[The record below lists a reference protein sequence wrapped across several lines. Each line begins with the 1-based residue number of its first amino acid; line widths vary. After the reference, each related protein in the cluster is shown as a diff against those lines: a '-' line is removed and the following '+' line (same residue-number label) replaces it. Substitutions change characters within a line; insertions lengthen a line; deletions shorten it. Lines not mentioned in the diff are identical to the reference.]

1 MSWQEEL
8 RKLDEELA
16 SGRLSADDY
25 RVRRDQVLSSAVSQ
39 GEDPAASP
47 EEQAQPTQQPPQGG
61 QQEQGQQSQQQG
73 EQQQDAG
80 PTADSTQVISP
91 VNAPADSSSER
102 TQAVPQWQTQQ
113 PQYQQPQYQQP
124 PQQHGM
130 YSPAAGFQQPG
141 PASPAGGFQQQ
152 PVSPAAG
159 FQQPQPPQ
167 PQGPQGPQGPQQPQQ
182 PWNAPEQD
190 QSPPWGGEFPPL
202 APSGS
207 AQWTAQGP
215 EGFDEGSGG
224 GGKGKI
230 FAIVGA
236 VVVLAGIAVGAFLLW
251 GQPDNEAAPQE
262 QSTSQQQPTSSQAEP
277 DPLPVGDVP
286 GKAEDHSDVRDF
298 SDVPDL
304 SYLNSDELEAY
315 ERTSPGETRF
325 AVHHL
330 DNGNIALVLLTQVGD
345 TAAAEEEVRSLAD
358 IQVDNGAEE
367 VTENVPS
374 GVAVTGYEPN
384 GDGRSQWRAHY
395 LSGDVLVRVEVSS
408 EQGLD
413 SARADFDEVLD
424 AQTRALSA
432 DG

>member
-1 MSWQEEL
+1 VSWQEEL

-39 GEDPAASP
+39 GEDPAAAP
-47 EEQAQPTQQPPQGG
+47 EGQAQPAQQPPQGG

-73 EQQQDAG
+73 EQQDAG

-113 PQYQQPQYQQP
+113 PQYQQPQQYQHP
-124 PQQHGM
+124 PQQQPGM

-159 FQQPQPPQ
+159 FQQPQ
-167 PQGPQGPQGPQQPQQ
+167 GPQQPQQ

-190 QSPPWGGEFPPL
+190 QSPPWGGEFPPI

-230 FAIVGA
+230 FAIIGA

-251 GQPDNEAAPQE
+251 GQPDNKAAPQE

-286 GKAEDHSDVRDF
+286 GKAEDHSDVKDF
-298 SDVPDL
+298 SHVPDL
-304 SYLNSDELEAY
+304 SYLNSEELQAY
-315 ERTSPGETRF
+315 ERTSPGEAKF

-358 IQVDNGAEE
+358 IQVNNGAEE

-374 GVAVTGYEPN
+374 GVLVTGYEPN